1 MPILQRLL
9 DMNRASNRIF
19 YQISK
24 RDHYMAVYARLL
36 GEAATTAQT
45 IIHLG
50 SGPLGFAEVCKVPLE
65 GKTIWAVD
73 PDEAA
78 LSRNPSPNRLCASGE
93 AIPLPDACV
102 DLIASEHLLEH
113 VEDIQGLL
121 RESHR
126 LLRPGGR
133 FVFTTPNFL
142 SYSGMATHFT
152 PFAAHR
158 LVMHMLNRADAAS
171 RQPYP
176 TFFRFNTVWRIE
188 KLARA
193 AQFDVA
199 QLWTGVDHPTYT
211 SPIPVLHQ
219 AAVLTHLVLDKVEV
233 LAPFRLTLTGVLV
246 KK

>member
-9 DMNRASNRIF
+9 DMNRASNRLF
-19 YQISK
+19 YRISK

-36 GEAATTAQT
+36 EEAVRPAQT

-50 SGPLGFAEVCKVPLE
+50 SGPLGFGEVCHIPLE
-65 GKTIWAVD
+65 GKTVWAVD
-73 PDEAA
+73 PDEGA
-78 LSRNPSPNRLCASGE
+78 LAHNPSPNRLCASGE
-93 AIPLPDACV
+93 AIPLPDASV

-113 VEDIQGLL
+113 VQDIEGLL

-126 LLRPGGR
+126 LLKPGGR
-133 FVFTTPNFL
+133 FIFTTPNFL
-142 SYSGMATHFT
+142 SYSGIATHFT
-152 PFAAHR
+152 PFAAHQA
-158 LVMHMLNRADAAS
+158 VMRMLNRTDAAN

-188 KLARA
+188 KLAQA
-193 AQFDVA
+193 AGFDVA

-211 SPIPVLHQ
+211 GPIPGLHQ
-219 AAVLTHLVLDKVEV
+219 AAVLAHLLLDKVEL